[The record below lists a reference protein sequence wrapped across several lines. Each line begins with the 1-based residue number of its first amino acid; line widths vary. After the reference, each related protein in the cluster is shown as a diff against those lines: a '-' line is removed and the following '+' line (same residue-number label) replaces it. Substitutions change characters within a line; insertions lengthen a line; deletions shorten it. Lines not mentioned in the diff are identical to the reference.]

1 MRPSRN
7 NLIFGLLL
15 LVASFF
21 YGCGLGLAPREKQ
34 LPLEPSAAHDDLDV
48 ASLRA
53 ALRQSLAFLRTLP
66 SDRVVGEAPRRFT
79 AKEIIDSLTVF
90 DDLLD
95 RWPCAEC
102 FTHELASKFEL
113 VPSSADADQAKVLF
127 TGYYQPVLHGS
138 LTRTDKFRYPLYAK
152 PADLITA
159 ERVTLGGLKPV
170 VEKVF
175 GRVVGEQFMA
185 YYSRR
190 EIDESGALQG
200 RGLEIAWVDD
210 PIDLFFLH
218 IQGSGLIRLPSG
230 AELSVGYAGQNGWP
244 YRSVGRLLIDRGEIP
259 RQEMSMQR
267 LRRYLNDHP
276 EERTEVF
283 NYNESYVFF
292 RFIENGPLGNLDVPV
307 TAGRSIATDARLFP
321 KGALALIQTEVPLVD
336 SHGHLTG
343 WRPIMRFALNQDTG
357 GAIRGLQR
365 ADIYFGSGDAAAS
378 LAGYMNRPGR
388 MYFLILKSDLPGAN
402 PRVMES
408 GSGSVSN

>member
-1 MRPSRN
+1 MRLSRN
-7 NLIFGLLL
+7 NPFPRLLF
-15 LVASFF
+15 LVVGFF
-21 YGCGLGLAPREKQ
+21 YGCGLGLTPREKQ
-34 LPLEPSAAHDDLDV
+34 LPSEPSAIHDDLDV

-53 ALRQSLAFLRTLP
+53 ALHQSLAFLRTLP
-66 SDRVVGEAPRRFT
+66 PDRVIGEAPRRFT
-79 AKEIIDSLTVF
+79 AGEIIESLTVF
-90 DDLLD
+90 DHLLD
-95 RWPCAEC
+95 RWQCTEC

-113 VPSSADADQAKVLF
+113 VPSSADTDQAKVLF
-127 TGYYQPVLHGS
+127 TGYYQPVLQGS

-175 GRVVGEQFMA
+175 GRVLGEQFMA

-200 RGLEIAWVDD
+200 RGLEIAWVDN

-244 YRSVGRLLIDRGEIP
+244 YRSIGRLLIDRGEIP

-267 LRRYLNDHP
+267 LRHYLNDHP
-276 EERTEVF
+276 EKRSEVF

-292 RFIENGPLGNLDVPV
+292 RFIENGPLGSLDVPV

-321 KGALALIQTEVPLVD
+321 KGALALIQTEIPLVD
-336 SHGHLTG
+336 SRGQLTG
-343 WRPIMRFALNQDTG
+343 WRPITRFALNQDTG

-365 ADIYFGSGDAAAS
+365 ADIYFGSGDAAAG

-402 PRVMES
+402 PRLMER
-408 GSGSVSN
+408 GTGSVSN